1 MSILQGTVELQALHD
16 MLSQRYGKDKSASK
30 NTGIIEKVIAK
41 IIERSGKSGGIKG
54 LAKYVGS

>member
-1 MSILQGTVELQALHD
+1 MLHD
-16 MLSQRYGKDKSASK
+16 MLSQRYGRDKSASK